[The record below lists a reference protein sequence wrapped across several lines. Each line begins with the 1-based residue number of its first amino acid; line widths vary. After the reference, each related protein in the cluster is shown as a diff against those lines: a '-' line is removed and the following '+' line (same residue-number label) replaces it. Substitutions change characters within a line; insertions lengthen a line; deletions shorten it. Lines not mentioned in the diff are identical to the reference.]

1 MVKTSRRYRSRILL
15 LLGAAMLLL
24 LGGLTAKANLRDTG
38 LFPEMGD
45 LLRWGAFSLGGGVN
59 ETDTIDQFTGTT
71 DIFGDVGVAGDGNI
85 TMNGSATIHGDLYYM
100 TAGTLTLKGNAMIT
114 GARHHDASSD
124 ADLNVGVNEATLT
137 SNHAFA
143 LPVTPAYATLTNIQ
157 LSGNQN
163 FTISGAPFQTV
174 VLKLQNLTITSGT
187 LTLAGS
193 ITTNFVINVT
203 NQFSLT
209 NHAQIILSGGV
220 TWDNVLFNVRG
231 TGSPVT
237 LDGQSILRGVL
248 MANNRT
254 VSNAGGSL
262 VYGEVVANKVTLS
275 GSAQIQHPAITSP

>member
-1 MVKTSRRYRSRILL
+1 
-15 LLGAAMLLL
+15 MLLL

-85 TMNGSATIHGDLYYM
+85 TMNGDATIHGDLYYM
-100 TAGTLTLKGNAMIT
+100 TGGTLTLKGNANIT
-114 GARHHDASSD
+114 GARHHDGSSD
-124 ADLNVGVNEATLT
+124 TQLTNGVNEATLT

-187 LTLAGS
+187 LTLAGT

-209 NHAQIILSGGV
+209 NHAQIILYGGV

>member
-1 MVKTSRRYRSRILL
+1 MP
-15 LLGAAMLLL
+15 LL
-24 LGGLTAKANLRDTG
+24 LGGLTAKANLLTT
-38 LFPEMGD
+38 FPAMGD

-85 TMNGSATIHGDLYYM
+85 TMNGDATIHGDLYYM
-100 TAGTLTLKGNAMIT
+100 TGGTLTLKGNANIT

-124 ADLNVGVNEATLT
+124 TQLTNGVNEATLT

-187 LTLAGS
+187 LTLAGT

-209 NHAQIILSGGV
+209 NHAQIILYGGV

-231 TGSPVT
+231 TGTPVT

-262 VYGEVVANKVTLS
+262 VYGEVVANKITLS

>member
-1 MVKTSRRYRSRILL
+1 MPLL
-15 LLGAAMLLL
+15 LS
-24 LGGLTAKANLRDTG
+24 GLTAKANLRDPTA
-38 LFPEMGD
+38 FPEIGD
-45 LLRWGAFSLGGGVN
+45 LLRWGAFSLGGGIS

-85 TMNGSATIHGDLYYM
+85 TMSGGATIHGDLYYM
-100 TAGTLTLKGNAMIT
+100 QAGTLTLKGNAMIT
-114 GARHHDASSD
+114 GTKHHDPSSD
-124 ADLNVGVNEATLT
+124 AQLTNGVNEATLT
-137 SNHAFA
+137 SNDAYGR
-143 LPVTPAYATLTNIQ
+143 PVTPTYATLTNIQ

-163 FTISGAPFQTV
+163 FTISGAPFETV

-231 TGSPVT
+231 TGTPVT

-262 VYGEVVANKVTLS
+262 VYGEVVANKITLS
-275 GSAQIQHPAITSP
+275 GSAVIQHPAITSP